1 MTVNL
6 LGTMIRLNGVPFYMC
21 PCCTGLRV
29 WMGDGSDLDHNE
41 CLCWQFGGA
50 RSAAMA
56 AHNAECAA
64 SLGLQHSSLYL
75 SQFPVLA
82 SSASTLLCMV
92 CSSKNTC
99 PRARM
104 VLPHVRR
111 KCMRRVNFCKKH
123 APPEHVLNTITSFEE
138 LEMAL
143 QARAAAAAASAQH

>member
-1 MTVNL
+1 MVTVNL

-21 PCCTGLRV
+21 PCCTGLRI
-29 WMGDGSDLDHNE
+29 WMGDGSDLDRNE
-41 CLCWQFGGA
+41 CPCWQFGGA

-56 AHNAECAA
+56 SYNAECAA

-75 SQFPVLA
+75 SHFPAV
-82 SSASTLLCMV
+82 SSAASTLLCVV

-104 VLPHVRR
+104 VIPHVRN
-111 KCMRRVNFCKKH
+111 KCMRRVCFCKKH

-143 QARAAAAAASAQH
+143 EARAAATNSK